1 MTIHKIYLSPSSRGL
16 TPYSYNGLT
25 IGTSREPLLDAARY
39 LLDSGLAQPDDV
51 VEAYRDTRLCLRAFV
66 EKAARLT
73 TSETA
78 SGVRFRLFKRD
89 ESPAHASKDTAST
102 YPTSPYFRQ
111 SV

>member
-1 MTIHKIYLSPSSRGL
+1 MTIHKIYLSPSTRGI

-25 IGTSREPLLDAARY
+25 IGHSREPLLEAARY

-51 VEAYRDTRLCLRAFV
+51 VEAYRDSRLCLRAFV

-73 TSETA
+73 VAE
-78 SGVRFRLFKRD
+78 SGSGLRFRLAKLAD
-89 ESPAHASKDTAST
+89 SPAGKPKPASST
-102 YPTSPYFRQ
+102 YPSSPSFRQ